1 MLKLV
6 KSVKSSFTLLETVI
20 SIFLLSIIIV
30 GFSKTSFYD
39 NFDEEYVLLHNIEN
53 SFNTSSYDSKFK
65 KDIKKLEI
73 MINDFEL
80 KELDVQEIKF
90 ENENLR
96 VKKYEL

>member
-1 MLKLV
+1 M
-6 KSVKSSFTLLETVI
+6 
-20 SIFLLSIIIV
+20 
-30 GFSKTSFYD
+30 
-39 NFDEEYVLLHNIEN
+39 LLHSIEN

-65 KDIKKLEI
+65 KTTKKLEI

-80 KELDVQEIKF
+80 KEFDVQEIKF